1 MADELKPNTTVTGSP
16 AFSLGAADLYSLLIS
31 ALISG
36 VGAVLATI
44 SQMSPEHFANLGPL
58 APLATA
64 VCLVIV
70 ATLRDWIAAPDL
82 SINGLQRLGRS
93 IALAVGGA
101 VIAYAQSLFVG
112 GFPTATAVAVWAFL
126 INAARKFV
134 FNTKTA

>member
-1 MADELKPNTTVTGSP
+1 MADDLKPTPVVTGSP
-16 AFSLGAADLYSLLIS
+16 AFSLGAADLYSLFVS

-36 VGAVLATI
+36 AGAMLATI
-44 SQMSPEHFANLGPL
+44 SQMSPEHFANFGPL

-64 VCLVIV
+64 VCLVVV
-70 ATLRDWIAAPDL
+70 AVVRDWIASPDV
-82 SINGLQRLGRS
+82 SIAGLQRLGRS
-93 IALAVGGA
+93 IVLAVGGA

-126 INAARKFV
+126 INVARKFV